1 MEDKKAYNPEEII
14 IGRNAVNEALR
25 SGRAIDRLL
34 VAKGART
41 GTLVS
46 ILAIARERGIPVKEA
61 DARKLDALCG
71 GAAHQGVLAQAAA
84 HGYAELD
91 DLFARAAERGEDPFF
106 VIADEIEDPHNLG
119 AIIRTAECAG
129 AHGLILPRRRAVGL
143 SYAVGKAAAG
153 ALEYLPVARVGNLA
167 STIDEL
173 KKRGVW
179 IYGADMDGS
188 PWCRASLTGPI
199 ALVVGSEGR
208 GVGRLIR
215 EKCDG
220 ILSLPMK
227 GSISSLNASVAAG
240 VLLYEIARQR
250 AGL

>member
-1 MEDKKAYNPEEII
+1 M
-14 IGRNAVNEALR
+14 
-25 SGRAIDRLL
+25 
-34 VAKGART
+34 
-41 GTLVS
+41 
-46 ILAIARERGIPVKEA
+46 
-61 DARKLDALCG
+61 
-71 GAAHQGVLAQAAA
+71 
-84 HGYAELD
+84 
-91 DLFARAAERGEDPFF
+91 
-106 VIADEIEDPHNLG
+106 
-119 AIIRTAECAG
+119 
-129 AHGLILPRRRAVGL
+129 RRRARSDSAPQAAVGL

-227 GSISSLNASVAAG
+227 GNISSP
-240 VLLYEIARQR
+240 QR
-250 AGL
+250 LCGRRRPVV